1 MILDFLL
8 FSAFVTFLILFLV
21 YREKAQNY
29 IRRFDRLRRFS
40 QKLHA
45 EKRIST
51 QEYEEATG
59 ERLGPDPGAIRVP
72 PSGSYVPPQI
82 GVQPQITVQSAPA
95 RVGAQP
101 QIDVQPVPQQI
112 FTPPTFIPVTAPPA
126 QTFQPAQPVPPP
138 RVERKAF
145 NAMNALLIIG
155 VLFIVLA
162 GAVFTTTTWLYL
174 PDIIRLLIV
183 CSTSAVFFAASLL
196 AEKALKIPK
205 TGVAFYVIASIF
217 LPLSV
222 IGVGFFGLAG
232 KSFSLS
238 GAGRYWVFFAAS
250 AVLAVACWVGA
261 WKYKFTAFAMAC
273 LWCVS
278 ASVVFLLSAL
288 HLKLEVYILLLYVY
302 AAILIILGNL
312 IRKRQGKALPV
323 SLVLGHLPTFSMI
336 NAVAIAA
343 IGSAVSGFGWLP
355 GLSAILLAP
364 LFLTDL
370 FRGKNTYAGTIPFAL
385 LLTLGL
391 TRLNTDGVYMHYL
404 LLTVLAVVF
413 ISVIASLSVFP
424 EKMRKWLMAL
434 TLILSAMI
442 YLLQFAERMINDDW
456 SVLQLIAL
464 AALLLSFLFLAYRNK
479 ERLILYFVPIITFTL
494 IMLAASIVQHD
505 IKPEITL
512 SVLSS
517 LFFFATYFADRKIA
531 FSPRTIVSD
540 IAFSLGCFLG
550 AMVGVTALASKSG
563 SVSALDLLFAML
575 PFAILFMIL
584 AVLIIE
590 KKQGISSVLA
600 GGAAPVAFILSC
612 IPLIFY
618 VEGQINGAWVM
629 LVFFTALAVGSL
641 YFYKNRRRSRAY
653 NSLQASGL
661 VTMIVTG
668 VATCL
673 WLVDDPEFIPAIAWI
688 FTAYLGVRFILSL
701 KDDFS
706 KSTDSKHVVLSLAT
720 GASLY
725 MSLVLS
731 AYHWLGID
739 SAFFMLLLPATA
751 ALILAAIRPV
761 IRLLGK
767 KVHDALP
774 HVERV
779 GLYGLTLFSFL
790 LSIAFFFEETMGL
803 IALVYL
809 FPTASILFRYLRKKA
824 YLSVW
829 FELLLIYG
837 ASALLVHRFLD
848 GDPEWSGLV
857 VFSLLFFLLAGL
869 GRWLHG
875 SIFETGDPATTK
887 SLETQGNERKID
899 WLTLMSV
906 LSPLNLL
913 ILGRYALWV
922 GLILLGIY
930 ALCFYRRTHWKH
942 SNSVALTVAGFFALL
957 SFWVQPLFE
966 IPGIILLE
974 YNLIVAVAYFIFLYR
989 FVWKN
994 NETAMILFISACVSL
1009 AVLGVA
1015 AIFSGDLVDALILGV
1030 AALAM
1035 LIVSFMV
1042 KSKRWFILSAVTIV
1056 ILGLYMTRE
1065 FWESLDWWVYLLLVG
1080 CILIGLAAANE
1091 ISKQKGE
1098 RLSEKAKRL
1107 FKDWN

>member
-1 MILDFLL
+1 MILEFLL
-8 FSAFVTFLILFLV
+8 STAFVTFLILFLV

-29 IRRFDRLRRFS
+29 VRRFDRLRRFS
-40 QKLHA
+40 QKLHS

-59 ERLGPDPGAIRVP
+59 ERLGPDPGAMRVP
-72 PSGSYVPPQI
+72 PPGSYVPPQI
-82 GVQPQITVQSAPA
+82 GVQPGQPQIEVQPRSTVQST
-95 RVGAQP
+95 
-101 QIDVQPVPQQI
+101 PQQI
-112 FTPPTFIPVTAPPA
+112 FTPPTFLPVTEQPA
-126 QTFQPAQPVPPP
+126 QTQPRQAAPLPPT
-138 RVERKAF
+138 RAERKPF
-145 NAMNALLIIG
+145 NAMNFLLIIG

-183 CSTSAVFFAASLL
+183 CSSSVVFFAASIL
-196 AEKALKIPK
+196 AEKGLKIPK
-205 TGVAFYVIASIF
+205 TGVSFYVIASIF

-232 KSFSLS
+232 KYFSLS
-238 GAGRYWVFFAAS
+238 GDGRYWVFFAATV
-250 AVLAVACWVGA
+250 VLAVACLVGA
-261 WKYKFTAFAMAC
+261 RKYKFTTFAIAC

-278 ASVVFLLSAL
+278 ASVVFFFSAF
-288 HLKLEVYILLLYVY
+288 KLPLQVFILFLYLY
-302 AAILIILGNL
+302 AAVLIISGN
-312 IRKRQGKALPV
+312 IVRKRQNKPLPV
-323 SLVLGHLPTFSMI
+323 SFVLGKLPMFSVI

-343 IGSAVSGFGWLP
+343 IGSVVSGTGWLP

-370 FRGKNTYAGTIPFAL
+370 FRGIKTYSGTIPFVL

-404 LLTVLAVVF
+404 LLTVLAVAF
-413 ISVIASLSVFP
+413 ISIIASLSVFP
-424 EKMRKWLMAL
+424 EKMRKWLMVL
-434 TLILSAMI
+434 TLILSTMI
-442 YLLQFAERMINDDW
+442 YLLQFAERMINDEW
-456 SVLQLIAL
+456 SPLQLIAL
-464 AALLLSFLFLAYRNK
+464 TVLLLSFLFLAYRNK
-479 ERLILYFVPIITFTL
+479 ERLILYFVPIIAFTL

-512 SVLSS
+512 SVLSA
-517 LFFFATYFADRKIA
+517 LFFFATFFADRKIA

-550 AMVGVTALASKSG
+550 AMVGVTALASRSG

-575 PFAILFMIL
+575 PFAILFVML
-584 AVLIIE
+584 AVLIAD
-590 KKQGISSVLA
+590 KKQGISSWIAA
-600 GGAAPVAFILSC
+600 GFAPFAFILSC
-612 IPLIFY
+612 IPLILY
-618 VEGQINGAWVM
+618 VEGHINGAWVM
-629 LVFFTALAVGSL
+629 LVFFTALAVAGL
-641 YFYKNRRRSRAY
+641 YFYKNRARLRAY
-653 NSLQASGL
+653 DSLQASCL
-661 VTMIVTG
+661 VTMTVTG
-668 VATCL
+668 VATYFL
-673 WLVDDPEFIPAIAWI
+673 IVDDPEFIPAMAWI

-701 KDDFS
+701 KDNFS
-706 KSTDSKHVVLSLAT
+706 KSTDFNRTVLSLAT

-739 SAFFMLLLPATA
+739 SAFFVLLFPATA
-751 ALILAAIRPV
+751 ALILAAIVPA

-767 KVHDALP
+767 KIHYALP

-790 LSIAFFFEETMGL
+790 LSVAFFFEDAAGL

-809 FPTASILFRYLRKKA
+809 FPVASVFLRYLRGKT

-829 FELLLIYG
+829 FELLVIYG
-837 ASALLVHRFLD
+837 ASVLLVHRILN

-869 GRWLHG
+869 GRLLHDR
-875 SIFETGDPATTK
+875 IYETGDPGKAE
-887 SLETQGNERKID
+887 SLNSQGDGRKID
-899 WLTLMSV
+899 WLSLISV
-906 LSPLNLL
+906 LSPINLL

-922 GLILLGIY
+922 GLILLCLY
-930 ALCFYRRTHWKH
+930 ALNFVRRVNRKNGD
-942 SNSVALTVAGFFALL
+942 SIALTVAGFFALL
-957 SFWVQPLFE
+957 SFWAQPLFE
-966 IPGIILLE
+966 IPGIIVLE
-974 YNLIVAVAYFIFLYR
+974 YNLIVAVAYFVFLYH

-994 NETAMILFISACVSL
+994 NETAMLLFVSACVSF

-1015 AIFSGDLVDALILGV
+1015 AIFSGDLTDALILGV